1 MKIVLIG
8 PVYPYKGGISHYT
21 GLMYRALSKKHDV
34 DMISYSMQYPK
45 VMFHKEQKDYSND
58 AFKIDGTEYLINTAN
73 PLNWIKVR
81 NIINNAEPDLVIVQW
96 WHPYFAPCYQAIIRK
111 IRRAKILFV
120 CHNVFPHER
129 FLLDKMLTY
138 KTLKKGDFF
147 IVQSG
152 QDEEDLKSIIP
163 DAKYKRAVHPTYNAF
178 RMTSISKRKARE
190 ILGIAE
196 DEKVMLFFGFVR
208 KYKGLDY
215 LIKAMSIIKE
225 RIDKCRLLIV
235 GDFGDDKEDYIKGI
249 HDNNLE
255 DVVDV
260 YDGYI
265 PDREVEKFFAAC
277 DIVVLPYISAT
288 QSGIVQIAY
297 GFDKPV
303 IATCVGGLPDVISDG
318 ITGFLVEPKDPD
330 ALGEAAIRLLSGEL
344 SEFET
349 NVRKEADRFS
359 WDRMVENIE
368 ELVHAD
374 FCSDN

>member
-21 GLMYRALSKKHDV
+21 GLMYRVLSKKHDV
-34 DMISYSMQYPK
+34 EMISYSMQYPK
-45 VMFHKEQKDYSND
+45 IMFHKEQRDYSND
-58 AFKIDGTEYLINTAN
+58 TFKINGTEYLINTAD
-73 PLNWIKVR
+73 PINWIKVSR
-81 NIINNAEPDLVIVQW
+81 KINRAEPDLVIVQW
-96 WHPYFAPCYQAIIRK
+96 WHPYFAPCYQAIIKRIK
-111 IRRAKILFV
+111 GTKVLFV

-129 FLLDKMLTY
+129 FPLDKMLTY
-138 KTLKKGDFF
+138 RTLRKGDYY

-163 DAKYKRAVHPTYNAF
+163 NAIYKRAVHPTYNAF
-178 RMTSISKRKARE
+178 RMTGISKKEARKV
-190 ILGIAE
+190 LGIAE

-215 LIKAMSIIKE
+215 LIKAMPRIKE
-225 RIDKCRLLIV
+225 RLDKCRLLIV
-235 GDFGDDKEDYIKGI
+235 GDFGDDKEEYIESIQDNGI
-249 HDNNLE
+249 K

-260 YDGYI
+260 HDGYI
-265 PDREVEKFFAAC
+265 PDKEVEKYFAAC
-277 DIVVLPYISAT
+277 DTVVLPYVSAT

-303 IATCVGGLPDVISDG
+303 IATDVGGLPDVVSDG
-318 ITGFLVEPKDPD
+318 ITGYLVKQEDPD
-330 ALGEAAIRLLSGEL
+330 ALAEAVVRLLSSDL
-344 SEFET
+344 SEFEA

-368 ELVHAD
+368 KLYGLEVIQ
-374 FCSDN
+374 